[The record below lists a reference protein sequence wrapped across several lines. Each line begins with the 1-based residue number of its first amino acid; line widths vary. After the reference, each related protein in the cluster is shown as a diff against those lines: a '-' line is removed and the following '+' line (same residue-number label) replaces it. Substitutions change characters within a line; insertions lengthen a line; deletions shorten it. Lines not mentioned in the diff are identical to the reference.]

1 MKNLLS
7 VIIATT
13 LAAVIFI
20 LLVSLVGRQIFPKMR
35 HRIAQNTA

>member
-13 LAAVIFI
+13 LAAVICI
-20 LLVSLVGRQIFPKMR
+20 LLLICRQIDSPENE
-35 HRIAQNTA
+35 AWNCTE